1 MGLERRARGEGRPP
15 VALRRTVLFIVV
27 VVVCVA
33 LCPKKRIVADEW
45 LPIDPAELKMT
56 SEPKAPGAP
65 AIYLY
70 RQVDR
75 KEAGR
80 TAHTEFNYVRIKIL
94 TEEGRKYANVE
105 IAYPKHVTGISNIR
119 GRTIH
124 PDGSIAVFDGKTFD
138 TTVVKSK
145 TEKYLAKTFTLPDV
159 QVGSIIE
166 YHYNIDM
173 EDYWLFQSH
182 WIVAEDLFTRKAV
195 FSLKPYERWPVQWNW
210 PAGLPV
216 GTDPPKSGPDGIIR
230 MASVD
235 VPAFHKEDH
244 MPPEHELRFRVDF
257 IYNED
262 GFEENPD
269 RFWKKY
275 GKKQFDET
283 EKFMDKRKAM
293 EQAVSGIIS
302 SSDSADAKLRKIYA
316 RCQQITNLSY
326 VPSGEL
332 IKYEKIKLNNVE
344 DVWKNGVGYG
354 RDINLLFLALVRAA
368 GFEAYYVR
376 LSGRSEYFFNQ
387 KRMNTAELDA
397 DTTLVKSEGKDLY
410 LDPAT
415 KLAPFGELPWE
426 ETGVTGLRLDKEG
439 GKWINTVVPESSSCK
454 IVRKADLKLNDE
466 GGLGGTVRVTYTGLE
481 ALRKR
486 RSEIFTDDTQK
497 KSDLEEELKDII
509 PVTAEVKL
517 TNKPDWN
524 SSDDAFVA
532 EYEINV
538 PGWASSAGKRALVPM
553 GLFSG
558 AQRHIFEHADR
569 TYPIYFSF
577 PFETEDHAKIT
588 LPPGWKIDSLPKE
601 THIDAKAA
609 DYLMHVDG
617 KDNVLEVTR
626 TLRNDLLLLQTS
638 YYQSIR
644 AFYQQVRTGDETQAV
659 LLPGANRAAN

>member
-1 MGLERRARGEGRPP
+1 
-15 VALRRTVLFIVV
+15 VALRRTLLFIVV
-27 VVVCVA
+27 VVVCVVIY
-33 LCPKKRIVADEW
+33 PKKRIAADDW

-70 RQVDR
+70 RQIDR
-75 KEAGR
+75 KDAGYTGR
-80 TAHTEFNYVRIKIL
+80 TEFNYVRIKIL

-105 IAYPKHVTGISNIR
+105 IEYPKHVSGISNIR

-138 TTVVKSK
+138 TMVAKSK

-159 QVGSIIE
+159 QVGSVIE
-166 YHYNIDM
+166 YHYNVDM
-173 EDYWLFQSH
+173 EDH
-182 WIVAEDLFTRKAV
+182 WIFNSRWIVGEDLFTRKAL
-195 FSLKPYERWPVQWNW
+195 FSLKAFEKWPVQWNW
-210 PAGLPV
+210 PAGLPA
-216 GTDPPKSGPDGIIR
+216 GTDPPKQGPDGVIR
-230 MASVD
+230 MTSVD

-275 GKKQFDET
+275 EKKQFDET

-293 EQAVSGIIS
+293 EQAVSEIIS
-302 SSDSADAKLRKIYA
+302 PSDSADAKLRKIYG
-316 RCQQITNLSY
+316 RCQQITNLNY
-326 VPSGEL
+326 VPAGER
-332 IKYEKIKLNNVE
+332 IKYEKIKFNNVE

-354 RDINLLFLALVRAA
+354 RDINLLFLALARAA

-387 KRMNTAELDA
+387 KRMNIHELDA

-426 ETGVTGLRLDKEG
+426 ETGVAGLRLDKEG
-439 GKWINTVVPESSSCK
+439 GKWIQTIVPESATCK
-454 IVRKADLKLNDE
+454 IVRKADLKLNEE
-466 GGLGGTVRVTYTGLE
+466 GGLEGTVRITYTGLE
-481 ALRKR
+481 ALAKR

-497 KSDLEEELKDII
+497 KTDLEEELKDII
-509 PVTAEVKL
+509 PATAEVKL

-524 SSDDAFVA
+524 SSEDEFVV

-577 PFETEDHAKIT
+577 PFETEDHTKIN

-609 DYLMHVDG
+609 DYLMHVDA
-617 KDNVLEVTR
+617 KDNVVEVTR
-626 TLRNDLLLLQTS
+626 TLRSDLLLLQTPF
-638 YYQSIR
+638 YPTIR
-644 AFYQQVRTGDETQAV
+644 AFYQKVRTGDETQVV
-659 LLPGANRAAN
+659 LLPGASRAAN